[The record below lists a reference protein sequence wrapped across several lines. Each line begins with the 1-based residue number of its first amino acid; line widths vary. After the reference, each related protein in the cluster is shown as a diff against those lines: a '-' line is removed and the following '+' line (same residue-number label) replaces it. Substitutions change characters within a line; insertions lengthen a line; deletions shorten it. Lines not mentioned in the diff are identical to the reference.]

1 MEGQSAKV
9 KMFEK
14 QVCGKII
21 SKGRKI
27 VIKFSFMTKNQA
39 KLMIK
44 QHF

>member
-21 SKGRKI
+21 SKGREI

-39 KLMIK
+39 KLMI
-44 QHF
+44 